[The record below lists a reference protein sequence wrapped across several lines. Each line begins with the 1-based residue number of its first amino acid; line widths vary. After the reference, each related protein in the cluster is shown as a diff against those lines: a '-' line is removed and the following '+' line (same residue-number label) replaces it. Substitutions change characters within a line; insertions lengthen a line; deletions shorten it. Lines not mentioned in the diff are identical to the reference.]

1 MNQEI
6 IKDVIFGLV
15 YHQDSLSQHTKL
27 FNVLYANKTHFG
39 TVGLLLDELFNY
51 RLKKRLKIDFTDLAK
66 IDSFWIFPKEDN
78 LNLSVRK
85 MVYDWIDNKWG
96 NLDTSVMLSLL
107 QEYPEQV
114 TDKIEVKD
122 KINISDVALE
132 KLISNSE
139 DDNRLIRTGY
149 ENIDR
154 AFDGGLE
161 LANMVILAGATGTGK
176 STFAVNMAI
185 RMTEQANVAYLMSE
199 QDDGSTGR
207 KFLGVLG
214 KWKAKKVDTHDK
226 FEKAYIAKD
235 MFDNLIDS
243 GKLYVYNTKNRARFT
258 IDEIK
263 TVVKQLSEKGRKIFF
278 IDNLS
283 YIEPVYKGRRYH
295 NMPEFV
301 KMVAIPEIN
310 TLCSETD
317 SLIILLAQVNNDIAK
332 NKNMGIQLN
341 NIMGGQDSVQA
352 AYGVITVHYPF
363 WFMNQSGLNELPKDF
378 MRFSFLKAL
387 KVREL
392 SDSSS
397 PQMVCSEG
405 DYFRDATT
413 EEQIEYARLFEQIKG
428 GKRD

>member
-15 YHQDSLSQHTKL
+15 YHQDSLSQHGKL
-27 FNVLYANKTHFG
+27 FNALYANKTHFG

-51 RLKKRLKIDFTDLAK
+51 RLKKRLHVDFMDLARL
-66 IDSFWIFPKEDN
+66 DSFWIFPKEDN

-96 NLDTSVMLSLL
+96 NIDTAVMLSLL
-107 QEYPEQV
+107 QDYPEQV
-114 TDKIEVKD
+114 EDKIEVKD
-122 KINISDVALE
+122 KTNISDVALE
-132 KLISNSE
+132 KLINNSE
-139 DDNRLIRTGY
+139 DNSRIIQTGY
-149 ENIDR
+149 ENIDI

-161 LANMVILAGATGTGK
+161 LANMVVLAGATGTGK
-176 STFAVNMAI
+176 STVAVNMAI
-185 RMTEQANVAYLMSE
+185 NMTEQANVAYLMSE
-199 QDDGSTGR
+199 QDAGSIGR
-207 KFLGVLG
+207 KFFGVLG
-214 KWKAKKVDTHDK
+214 KWKAKKVDSHDN
-226 FEKAYIAKD
+226 FERAYLAKHS
-235 MFDNLIDS
+235 FDNLIDS

-263 TVVKQLSEKGRKIFF
+263 TVVKQLSEKGKKVFF

-283 YIEPVYKGRRYH
+283 YIDPIYKGRRYY
-295 NMPEFV
+295 NMPEFI

-317 SLIILLAQVNNDIAK
+317 SLIIVLAQVNNSVAK
-332 NKNMGIQLN
+332 SKSMSIHLSD
-341 NIMGGQDSVQA
+341 IMGGQDSVQA
-352 AYGVITVHYPF
+352 AYGVITIHYPF
-363 WFMNQSGLNELPKDF
+363 WFMNQSGLNKLPKDF

-413 EEQIEYARLFEQIKG
+413 EEQIEYAKIFDQIKG
-428 GKRD
+428 GKND